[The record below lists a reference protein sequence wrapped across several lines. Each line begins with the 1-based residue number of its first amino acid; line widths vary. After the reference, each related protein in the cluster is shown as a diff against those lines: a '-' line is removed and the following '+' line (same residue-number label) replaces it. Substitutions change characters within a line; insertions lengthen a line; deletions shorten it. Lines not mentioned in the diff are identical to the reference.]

1 MVETVALYSIFGH
14 GKTKTQAIYWWGFST
29 YTQFTGEIIVIL
41 YSIMEDSLPASKKSK
56 GNEWVRRITNV
67 NTGLQRKTVYLC
79 KKKQTKKQHFRG
91 VNCTMSEKKNPAHC
105 NTLQTPAPE

>member
-1 MVETVALYSIFGH
+1 MVETVALYCIFGH

-41 YSIMEDSLPASKKSK
+41 HSIMEDSLPAGKKPK

-67 NTGLQRKTVYLC
+67 ILLQRKTVYLC
-79 KKKQTKKQHFRG
+79 KKKQIKKQHFGG
-91 VNCTMSEKKNPAHC
+91 VNCTISEKNPTPAHC